1 MKANCVCLR
10 RLRGKDTIRPI
21 LHRYPETRLLFRAGD
36 ESSDGY
42 VLSMGEIQLSRRL
55 GQSDAMQIHVVR
67 EGEVFGVWKALYQN
81 KKRNFTATASKPSE
95 VLIIPDY
102 ILEKKVKEA
111 DPFLIYCFKQW
122 LNVTN
127 SNRL

>member
-1 MKANCVCLR
+1 M
-10 RLRGKDTIRPI
+10 GK
-21 LHRYPETRLLFRAGD
+21 
-36 ESSDGY
+36 
-42 VLSMGEIQLSRRL
+42 IQLSRRL

>member
-1 MKANCVCLR
+1 MLLEELQKTLR
-10 RLRGKDTIRPI
+10 HVSLAKDEI
-21 LHRYPETRLLFRAGD
+21 LFRAGD

-42 VLSMGEIQLSRRL
+42 VLSIGEIQLSRRL
-55 GQSDAMQIHVVR
+55 GQSDAMQIHMVR

-122 LNVTN
+122 LNVTDA
-127 SNRL
+127 NRL

>member
-1 MKANCVCLR
+1 MLLEELQKTLR
-10 RLRGKDTIRPI
+10 HVSLAKDEI
-21 LHRYPETRLLFRAGD
+21 LFRAGD

-42 VLSMGEIQLSRRL
+42 VLLIGEVQLSRRL
-55 GQSDAMQIHVVR
+55 GQSDAMQIHMVR

-122 LNVTN
+122 LNVTDK
-127 SNRL
+127 NRL

>member
-1 MKANCVCLR
+1 MR
-10 RLRGKDTIRPI
+10 
-21 LHRYPETRLLFRAGD
+21 
-36 ESSDGY
+36 
-42 VLSMGEIQLSRRL
+42 EIQLSRRL

-67 EGEVFGVWKALYQN
+67 EGEVFNVWKALYQN
-81 KKRNFTATASKPSE
+81 KKNFTATASKPSE

>member
-1 MKANCVCLR
+1 MLEELQKTLR
-10 RLRGKDTIRPI
+10 HVSLAKDEI
-21 LHRYPETRLLFRAGD
+21 LFRAGD

-81 KKRNFTATASKPSE
+81 KKKTLPPPPLNPAKSLSFQITS
-95 VLIIPDY
+95 L
-102 ILEKKVKEA
+102 KK
-111 DPFLIYCFKQW
+111 
-122 LNVTN
+122 
-127 SNRL
+127 R